1 MLPKIGDRVR
11 IEAFGRFRGVK
22 GEVVGIDEEMLT
34 VKVNTIVSLKIDRK
48 YVSLCAAGGTKGRA
62 RIVFFGGA
70 GKYAPVTPEEFLDA
84 PVVLKELPEELPEKP
99 QGKGRFTVAFLKNLL
114 RDESDDTEVVFSFN
128 GRTFFPTL
136 DIKKDAFMN
145 WLCVSEDGIDFVEC
159 AEKQK

>member
-70 GKYAPVTPEEFLDA
+70 GKYTQAASER
-84 PVVLKELPEELPEKP
+84 LPEEPKEKEKLSEKP

-114 RDESDDTEVVFSFN
+114 HDESDDTEVIFSFN